1 MNKVNQKI
9 KTLTASFLAVAVLG
23 TTGLVMAEG
32 NPLGAKAAAADDNY
46 TLQEMLTYA
55 IQDEYLAKAEYAAI
69 IDTFDVTRP
78 YTNII
83 RAESNHIAELLP
95 LFDNYKVPVPVE
107 SSVAGQAVI
116 PATLTETFA
125 IGVEAEK
132 NNIAMYEAFL
142 KQDLPDD
149 VRVVFENLRDGSIK
163 HLAAFERG
171 VERDGATA
179 GSGAGNG
186 AGVGVGSR
194 GNRGNNGNRNTLNG
208 QPGIGFS
215 GNTDRDTASS
225 WGNRGNR
232 GTGLGLQGDPENCI
246 LN

>member
-1 MNKVNQKI
+1 MNQKI

-23 TTGLVMAEG
+23 TTGLVMAES
-32 NPLGAKAAAADDNY
+32 NSLGAKAAAADDNY

-107 SSVAGQAVI
+107 SSVAGQAII
-116 PATLTETFA
+116 PATLAETFA

-149 VRVVFENLRDGSIK
+149 VRAVFENLRDGSIK

-179 GSGAGNG
+179 GSGVGNG
-186 AGVGVGSR
+186 TGFGARGGNR
-194 GNRGNNGNRNTLNG
+194 GNRGSRSNLNS
-208 QPGIGFS
+208 QPGNGFS
-215 GNTDRDTASS
+215 GNTDPDTART
-225 WGNRGNR
+225 WGNR